1 MREERERERLE
12 DKARDL
18 NEFEYKADVSGLGD
32 VGERSLAT
40 RSSDWDIDGDEGQ
53 KKDGAIKRAR
63 LDEVSSLNPSRLLA
77 NFPTH
82 TLHPLHPLHPFQDGN
97 LLPDD
102 GLYHGSKG
110 YTNFIRPDPNANRSS
125 KMKAGPIKATSNI
138 RTITV
143 VDYQPD
149 VCKDYKETGFCGYG
163 DSCKFLHDRGDYL
176 AGWQLDKLAVNPV
189 TGESEDLES
198 EDEDV
203 PFACLIC
210 RNPFKDPVV
219 TKCGHYFDME

>member
-1 MREERERERLE
+1 MREEREKERLE
-12 DKARDL
+12 DSERDL
-18 NEFEYKADVSGLGD
+18 KEFEYKANESGLGE
-32 VGERSLAT
+32 VGERTLAT
-40 RSSDWDIDGDEGQ
+40 RSSDWDLEGDEG
-53 KKDGAIKRAR
+53 KKEGTIKRAR
-63 LDEVSSLNPSRLLA
+63 LDEVSIKGFVSSPHTQLIDQLTSHFCFFPS
-77 NFPTH
+77 
-82 TLHPLHPLHPFQDGN
+82 QDGN

-102 GLYHGSKG
+102 GMYHGSKG
-110 YTNFIRPDPNANRSS
+110 YSNFIKPDPNANRSS
-125 KMKAGPIKATSNI
+125 KMKAGPIKASSNI

-189 TGESEDLES
+189 TGQPEDEGS